1 MVDPHAEA
9 PPRGTPVHLAGPYR
23 AVWEISLD
31 GAGWCEVPDYF
42 IVCFKDE
49 ITKGDIKARQ
59 RWP

>member
-1 MVDPHAEA
+1 
-9 PPRGTPVHLAGPYR
+9 
-23 AVWEISLD
+23 VWEISLD